1 MHASA
6 VAILVIVI
14 VAVVALAVWLI
25 AVHRADRNPGGE
37 SHGNQLMGPVQG
49 GSHVGGGRSVAPR
62 RDEEV
67 IPDQTPHGDT
77 VSPRLDPPEPQHA
90 PPGSASSGDQ

>member
-1 MHASA
+1 MHGSA
-6 VAILVIVI
+6 IAIWVIVI
-14 VAVVALAVWLI
+14 VVVVGLAVWLF
-25 AVHRADRNPGGE
+25 AVHRADRKPGGE
-37 SHGNQLMGPVQG
+37 SHGNKLLGPVQG

-77 VSPRLDPPEPQHA
+77 VSPRLDPPESQHA
-90 PPGSASSGDQ
+90 PPGPQSSQDR

>member
-1 MHASA
+1 MHGSA
-6 VAILVIVI
+6 IAIWVIVI
-14 VAVVALAVWLI
+14 VVVVALAVWLI
-25 AVHRADRNPGGE
+25 AVHRADRKPGGE
-37 SHGNQLMGPVQG
+37 AHGNKLLGPVQG

-67 IPDQTPHGDT
+67 NPDQTPHGDT

-90 PPGSASSGDQ
+90 PPTPENSQGG